1 MGDPDQDI
9 KFWGRRKLT
18 QRGKLAQGVRA
29 QGSEKNIKVGEWPE
43 VGYQGLEPGKEN
55 ICVGWGQYGLRLVT
69 YREIDPEE
77 NTVSMMGIK
86 CLTVRDG
93 GWNFGKREN

>member
-1 MGDPDQDI
+1 M
-9 KFWGRRKLT
+9 
-18 QRGKLAQGVRA
+18 
-29 QGSEKNIKVGEWPE
+29 
-43 VGYQGLEPGKEN
+43 GYQGLEPGKEN

-69 YREIDPEE
+69 YRETDPEE

-93 GWNFGKREN
+93 G